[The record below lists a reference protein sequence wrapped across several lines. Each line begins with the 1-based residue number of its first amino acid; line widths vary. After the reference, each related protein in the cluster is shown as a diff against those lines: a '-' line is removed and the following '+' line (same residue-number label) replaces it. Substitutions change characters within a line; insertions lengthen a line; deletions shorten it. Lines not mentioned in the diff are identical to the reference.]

1 MTAIPISPIMA
12 SSENAMGVFNDRL
25 EDTMFEIHDCYGA
38 PQCGYD
44 VIVVDTWEE
53 VEEYF
58 CYDDD
63 AAERLEM
70 GYADWIE
77 L

>member
-1 MTAIPISPIMA
+1 
-12 SSENAMGVFNDRL
+12 
-25 EDTMFEIHDCYGA
+25 MFEIHDCYGA

-77 L
+77 LQAMRPARWWGALFLPYGKLLTAFI

>member
-1 MTAIPISPIMA
+1 
-12 SSENAMGVFNDRL
+12 
-25 EDTMFEIHDCYGA
+25 MFEIHDCYGA